1 MFVGGKPALNIRRK
15 NMSLVFTPY
24 ERLYRDIMKELE
36 YPTILSDSYFTYSSK
51 ESYVIEAP
59 LVGVTKEELEIK
71 VEGDTLLIN
80 AKPAKTSK
88 FVKNTGL
95 GFSLQEDADKN
106 SVSAKLEN
114 GLLTVTVPRIKPEKK
129 TVNVKVN

>member
-1 MFVGGKPALNIRRK
+1 
-15 NMSLVFTPY
+15 
-24 ERLYRDIMKELE
+24 MKELE